1 MKTVEVHIKG
11 NSLLAY
17 VTFYDEDILSKLNE
31 IDEGEY
37 DFIDFCSEH
46 EKGGAFL
53 GRGFCEDGNLNLKV
67 SVDST
72 EVFDDGLYFID
83 DGRGTDSLAQLQE
96 RFQDVYGDDENY
108 EKCLVARSSESL
120 EADSH
125 FFADADKY
133 KYCSLETVQCYKS
146 PYTIKIEAEDDF
158 KLSDLSLVV
167 VDVDSGDTG
176 SITDKLYACTG
187 LEKQVLG
194 IKYRGEFFE
203 FHGGEDEG
211 GSNQIHWYERN
222 GDKWTGSEAIEERI
236 DELEA
241 W

>member
-1 MKTVEVHIKG
+1 MKTVAVNIEG

-37 DFIDFCSEH
+37 DFIDFSSEH

-53 GRGFCEDGNLNLKV
+53 GRGFCEDGNLNLNV

-72 EVFDDGLYFID
+72 EQFNGGLYYID
-83 DGRGTDSLAQLQE
+83 DEYCPADEIEQL
-96 RFQDVYGDDENY
+96 FQDDYGEDEDY
-108 EKCLVARSSESL
+108 EKCLIAKSSDCL
-120 EADSH
+120 DADSH

-146 PYTIKIEAEDDF
+146 PYTIQIEAEDDF
-158 KLSDLSLVV
+158 KLSDLSLVLL
-167 VDVDSGDTG
+167 DVDSGNAN
-176 SITDKLYACTG
+176 SITQKLYSATR
-187 LEKQVLG
+187 LEKQAFG
-194 IKYRGEFFE
+194 IKYKGEFFE
-203 FHGGEDEG
+203 FDGGEDQG
-211 GSNQIHWYERN
+211 GSNEIYWFERN
-222 GDKWTGSEAIEERI
+222 GETWTGSEAIQERI
-236 DELEA
+236 EELEA

>member
-1 MKTVEVHIKG
+1 MKTVEVNIKG

-37 DFIDFCSEH
+37 DFIDFSSEH

-53 GRGFCEDGNLNLKV
+53 GRGFCEDGNLNLNV

-72 EVFDDGLYFID
+72 EVFNGGLYFID
-83 DGRGTDSLAQLQE
+83 YEDASIDEIKQL
-96 RFQDVYGDDENY
+96 FQDDYGEDEDY
-108 EKCLVARSSESL
+108 EKCLIAKSSDCL
-120 EADSH
+120 DADSH

-146 PYTIKIEAEDDF
+146 PYTIQIEAEDDF
-158 KLSDLSLVV
+158 KLSDLSLVLL
-167 VDVDSGDTG
+167 DVDSGNAN
-176 SITDKLYACTG
+176 SITQKLYSATR
-187 LEKQVLG
+187 LEKHAFG
-194 IKYRGEFFE
+194 IKYKGEFFE
-203 FHGGEDEG
+203 FDGGEDQG
-211 GSNQIHWYERN
+211 GPNEIYWFERN
-222 GDKWTGSEAIEERI
+222 GETWTGSEAIQERI
-236 DELEA
+236 EELEA